1 MCAYDPSASS
11 AIISKPSL
19 VNAEAAAL
27 LRGILV
33 RAAESARHV
42 VVFDLDSTLLDNRP
56 RQALILREYG
66 AEHGLAALADAHADH
81 WHGWDARIAM
91 RNGGLT
97 EAEVEQHFDGFRD
110 YWRDR
115 FFTSKYCAVDLPIV
129 GAAEYVQAVRATGAV
144 VAYVTGR
151 HELMR
156 EGTLESFGPGG
167 FPTQDDDRVH
177 LLMKPT
183 LEEHDDDYKDRTY
196 DALRNIGSVIAA
208 FDNEPTHING
218 YKTAFPEAQSVHM
231 ATDHSLRK
239 IQVAE
244 GVPSIADFA
253 AFTNSA

>member
-1 MCAYDPSASS
+1 MCAYDPNASS
-11 AIISKPSL
+11 AIISQPPL

-27 LRGILV
+27 LGSILADAGKSN
-33 RAAESARHV
+33 RNI

-66 AEHGLAALADAHADH
+66 TDNDLAALASAHGDH

-91 RNGGLT
+91 TNGGLT
-97 EAEVEQHFDGFRD
+97 EAQVEEHFEGFRD

-115 FFTSKYCAVDLPIV
+115 FFTSKYCAVDVPIA
-129 GAAEYVQAVRATGAV
+129 GAAHYVQAVAKTGAV
-144 VAYVTGR
+144 IAYVTGR
-151 HELMR
+151 HEAMR
-156 EGTLESFGPGG
+156 EGTIESFGPGG

-196 DALRNIGSVIAA
+196 GALRAIGSVVAA

-218 YKTAFPEAQSVHM
+218 YKTAFPQAQSVHM
-231 ATDHSLRK
+231 ATDYSLRN
-239 IQVAE
+239 IRVSD
-244 GVPSIADFA
+244 GIPSIADFA
-253 AFTNSA
+253 DYASVT